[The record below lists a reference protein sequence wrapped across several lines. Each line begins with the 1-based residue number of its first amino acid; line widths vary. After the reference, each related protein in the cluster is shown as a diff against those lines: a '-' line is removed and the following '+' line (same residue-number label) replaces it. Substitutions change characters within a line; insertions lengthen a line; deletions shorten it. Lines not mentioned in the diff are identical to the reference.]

1 MVTNYFTL
9 KALTETWSAEMTGCI
24 IGDVYSQSRD
34 ELTLALASKDETWM
48 LRASTHPSLQFIF
61 RSAGYNKARRNVAAL
76 FPAALD
82 KEVVGIKLA
91 ERDRVLFIEL
101 SDQSKLQFTL
111 FGPRANVLH
120 VGPDGNIRDA
130 FQRKDQ
136 LIGTTAPATRPAA
149 QVDTFDA
156 FNARWHVDKKST
168 TRAVTSAFPFFNA
181 DLAREVIHRA
191 GPLPTNP
198 ADVDS
203 AGLKRI
209 FEAATQLADHLSTP
223 SPRIYWQGKRAVQF
237 ALVPLHQQ
245 TETREEVFETV
256 DKAVT
261 IYVRRRLGQRA
272 FDAVYL
278 PLEKA
283 LTAARN
289 SHTAR
294 LETMLNSLSEASRAD
309 KYERWGH
316 LLMAAQADV
325 PAQQETVEL
334 PDLFVDNT
342 ADNTMVTIP
351 LDPALSAVENAQHY
365 YEKARKTRQ
374 ARVHAEER
382 LSVTEQRQIEAATLL
397 EMLQQQQTR
406 SDVEKFEKTN
416 KDKLAL
422 FLGHQTSNQP
432 QIPFRRFQLSGG
444 YEVWVGKNAKQN
456 DALTFQYARK
466 FDYWLHA
473 RGVPGS
479 HAVLRRPG
487 RTSEP
492 GKRILEV
499 AAGIAAHFSKARG
512 SALVPVIITERKYVR
527 KPRGAAPGAVV
538 VEKEQ
543 VLLVAPAL
551 PA

>member
-9 KALTETWSAEMTGCI
+9 KALAESWSAEMTGCI
-24 IGDVYSQSRD
+24 VGDVYSQSRD
-34 ELTLALASKDETWM
+34 ELTIALASKSDTWM

-76 FPAALD
+76 FPGVLD
-82 KEVVGIKLA
+82 KSIQHISLA
-91 ERDRVLFIEL
+91 ERDRVLFITFE
-101 SDQSKLQFTL
+101 DNTRLQFTL

-120 VGPDGNIRDA
+120 VGPDNVILDA
-130 FQRKDQ
+130 FQRKEQ
-136 LIGTTAPATRPAA
+136 LVGTAAPPTRPAA
-149 QVDTFDA
+149 VVDTLA
-156 FNARWHVDKKST
+156 ALKARWHIDKKTT

-181 DLAREVIHRA
+181 DLAREVVHQA
-191 GPLPTNP
+191 GPLPANP
-198 ADVDS
+198 ADVDAS
-203 AGLKRI
+203 GLASI
-209 FEAATQLADHLSTP
+209 FKAASDLAQQLT
-223 SPRIYWQGKRAVQF
+223 SPAPIIYWQGKRAVQF
-237 ALVPLHQQ
+237 ALVPLNQQ
-245 TETREEVFETV
+245 TDTREEPFETV

-283 LTAARN
+283 LTAARDN
-289 SHTAR
+289 HAAR
-294 LETMLNSLSEASRAD
+294 LETMLTSLSEGSRAD

-325 PAQQETVEL
+325 PQQTEEVTL
-334 PDLFVDNT
+334 PDLFANNE
-342 ADNTMVTIP
+342 AVTIP
-351 LDPALSAVENAQHY
+351 LDPALTAVENAQRY

-382 LSVTEQRQIEAATLL
+382 LAITEQRQMEAASLL
-397 EMLQQQQTR
+397 EALQTKETR
-406 SDVEKFEKTN
+406 ADVEKFEKAN
-416 KDKLAL
+416 KDKLAY
-422 FLGHQTSNQP
+422 FLGHQSSNQP
-432 QIPFRRFQLSGG
+432 QIPFRRFPLSAG

-466 FDYWLHA
+466 FDFWMHA

-487 RTSEP
+487 RTATP
-492 GKRILEV
+492 GKHILEQ
-499 AAGIAAHFSKARG
+499 AAGIAAYYSKARG

-527 KPRGAAPGAVV
+527 KPRGAAAGAVL

-543 VLLVAPAL
+543 VLLVEPIL
-551 PA
+551 PD